1 MSKLNTFFLVIAA
14 TMMVFTA
21 SAQYGSPPRNLQF
34 DSLTLV
40 ATWEPPRSFVLDE
53 HFEGAVF
60 PPANWQD
67 STQGMGWFATA
78 NGSSATLNIPPHT
91 TYAVVNNSLAGT
103 GNNGCC
109 DYLITP
115 EMDLT
120 QAEGYTLSFISFFR
134 GWDAETA
141 TVEISTDGGNT
152 WMPLLEVLPH
162 FAWAELTVD
171 LSAYSGPTGSQHVQL
186 TFKASDNGYAN
197 ATGWAVDDVVVMSEE
212 IEVEGYGLF
221 WDGTIVTETSVTTY
235 TVQPESFPNG
245 FPPNFCIAA
254 QYDFGYSQMVC
265 ADFPLYYLAPPTNLQ
280 ATANFYLT
288 SVAAILT
295 WEAPAQGDSKTEAYH
310 PISSTNAVLKDISE
324 VQSVFVPIAEGFT
337 LSDDSTVIYSNG
349 TIVNSPGTGSGGNDE
364 SVIQA
369 GGSSFGFGMNQTI
382 GYSVADD
389 FVITENATINSI
401 EIQGYQPY
409 SGTTSLFTGV
419 FIRIYSGNPANGQ
432 IVWGDLSTN
441 LLSSACFSNIYRV
454 NAPGNGV
461 NRPVMTLVC
470 SGLNIALSPGSYW
483 IEYQT
488 TGSLSSGPWAVNVTG
503 IGNAM
508 QYNGSEWVPL
518 IDPTGIGIPFV
529 LKGHIQQQAELLSY
543 NLYRNDAF
551 ITNIPASETEY
562 WDLNLDQGTY
572 NYQVSALYDLTDL
585 GFPGQIGESL
595 IDGPASVDI
604 MFCSCFPF
612 LEDWTTGQFD
622 TNLWTVGP
630 NWIMDSVS
638 GNPLPAAKFQ
648 SQPQLTNYTSS
659 LISFGHHANFM
670 NTSTPYC
677 IWFDFDYLLDD
688 ISASGT
694 EKLTIEISDGDTWV
708 PVGEITNNG
717 DLGWTKEHINITTVA
732 RNKLFRVR
740 FNANGAN
747 SALINYWIVDNIH
760 IYPEYSFAPPAN
772 FSANNTGNTQQNE
785 IQLEWDIPL
794 TDYLVEVYADDS
806 TYENS
811 LGINPGYSAW
821 LGNKLNTGKGEL
833 RAAEVWWEMNG
844 NTSQNP
850 VFVDVFDASH
860 TLLGSSGA
868 FVPAPGSWQLVAL
881 PYIAIDGDFY
891 TMVRFE
897 RQAGTTAM
905 LGMDSTTNSGRTNAG
920 WYYDGSGWSQMSMFG
935 FDECVFSLRAVVKKD
950 VDCEN
955 NVIEKSTVSDY
966 NSSRNSMKSDNK
978 SFSEFG
984 LQSFDVYRREYQIP
998 LPGQDSLLTDWQKIA
1013 TLSTNTYLDQ
1023 NLDFKCYQYYVEAMY
1038 SEGSSGPSNT
1048 DETCFL
1054 VGMDDLDAAG
1064 IKIYPNPAHDFIAIE
1079 TAGQVEQISIYNSI
1093 GAKVFAISQG
1103 TTSSRTLTME
1113 RLDVSPFSPGI
1124 YTIRIIIKGESF
1136 TRKFVKM

>member
-1 MSKLNTFFLVIAA
+1 
-14 TMMVFTA
+14 
-21 SAQYGSPPRNLQF
+21 
-34 DSLTLV
+34 
-40 ATWEPPRSFVLDE
+40 
-53 HFEGAVF
+53 
-60 PPANWQD
+60 
-67 STQGMGWFATA
+67 
-78 NGSSATLNIPPHT
+78 
-91 TYAVVNNSLAGT
+91 
-103 GNNGCC
+103 
-109 DYLITP
+109 
-115 EMDLT
+115 
-120 QAEGYTLSFISFFR
+120 
-134 GWDAETA
+134 
-141 TVEISTDGGNT
+141 
-152 WMPLLEVLPH
+152 
-162 FAWAELTVD
+162 
-171 LSAYSGPTGSQHVQL
+171 
-186 TFKASDNGYAN
+186 
-197 ATGWAVDDVVVMSEE
+197 MSEE
-212 IEVEGYGLF
+212 LEVQGYGLF
-221 WDGTIVTETSVTTY
+221 GDGTLFGQTGDTSVTFNPASY
-235 TVQPESFPNG
+235 PLG

-254 QYDFGYSQMVC
+254 LYNSGYSQMVC
-265 ADFPLYYLAPPTNLQ
+265 ANFPAYYLAPPTNLH
-280 ATANFYLT
+280 ATANASTT

-310 PISSTNAVLKDISE
+310 PIFLTNPVLKDISE
-324 VQSVFVPIAEGFT
+324 VLSDFIQIDEDFI

-349 TIVNSPGTGSGGNDE
+349 TIVNSPGTGFGGSDE
-364 SVIQA
+364 SIIQA
-369 GGSSFGFGMNQTI
+369 GGSSFGFAMNQTI

-401 EIQGYQPY
+401 EIQGYQTY
-409 SGTTSLFTGV
+409 SGTTSSFTGV

-441 LLSSACFSNIYRV
+441 LLSSAYFSDIYRV

-461 NRPVMTLVC
+461 DRPVMTMVC
-470 SGLNIALSPGSYW
+470 SGLNIALPPGSYW

-503 IGNAM
+503 SGNAM

-518 IDPTGIGIPFV
+518 IDPTGIGIPFL
-529 LKGHIQQQAELLSY
+529 LKGHMQQQAELLSY
-543 NLYRNDAF
+543 NLYRNDSF
-551 ITNIPASETEY
+551 IANIPASETEY

-572 NYQVSALYDLTDL
+572 NYQLSALYDLTDL
-585 GFPGQIGESL
+585 GFPGQFGESL
-595 IDGPASVDI
+595 LDGPASVDI

-612 LEDWTTGQFD
+612 LEDWSTGQFD
-622 TNLWTVGP
+622 PNLWTVGS
-630 NWIMDSVS
+630 NWTMDGVS

-648 SQPQLTNYTSS
+648 SQPQLTNYSSS
-659 LISFGHHANFM
+659 LISFGHHANFL

-677 IWFDFDYLLDD
+677 IWLDFDYLLDD

-708 PVGEITNNG
+708 AVGEIANNG
-717 DLGWTKEHINITTVA
+717 DQGWTKEHINITTIV

-747 SALINYWIVDNIH
+747 SASINFWMVDNIH
-760 IYPEYSFAPPAN
+760 IYPEYTFSPAAH
-772 FSANNTGNTQQNE
+772 FSTNNTGNTQQNE

-794 TDYLVEVYADDS
+794 TDYLVEVFADDS

-811 LGINPGYSAW
+811 LGINPGYCAW
-821 LGNKLNTGKGEL
+821 LGNKLNTGKGKL

-844 NTSQNP
+844 STSQNP

-860 TLLGSSGA
+860 NLLGSSEA
-868 FVPAPGSWQLVAL
+868 FVPAPGTWQSIAL
-881 PYIAIDGDFY
+881 PDLAIDGDFY
-891 TMVRFE
+891 TMVRFG
-897 RQAGTTAM
+897 RQAGTTSM
-905 LGMDSTTNSGRTNAG
+905 LGMDSTTNSVRPNAG
-920 WYYDGSGWSQMSMFG
+920 WYYDGSDWSQMNVFG

-1038 SEGSSGPSNT
+1038 SEGSSDPSNT
-1048 DETCFL
+1048 DEACFL

-1079 TAGQVEQISIYNSI
+1079 TAGQVEQISIYNST

-1103 TTSSRTLTME
+1103 TTSSCTLTME